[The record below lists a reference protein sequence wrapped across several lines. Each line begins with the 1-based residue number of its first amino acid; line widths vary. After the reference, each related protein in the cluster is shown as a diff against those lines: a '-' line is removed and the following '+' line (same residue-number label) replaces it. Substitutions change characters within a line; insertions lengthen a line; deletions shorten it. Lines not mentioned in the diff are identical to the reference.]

1 MSLIVAFV
9 LLILGFVLLTKGADY
24 FIENS
29 AAFAEDNGISPHI
42 VGVTIVA
49 FGTSLPEL
57 LVSLIS
63 SFYGH
68 NDLAFGNI
76 VGSNISNLGLVLAIS
91 SFVFYYVLGTTLNLN
106 SDSNNDS
113 YVMFAAVFLLIIF
126 AQDNLISFPE
136 GFIFFVLYLI
146 YLFSL
151 YFRSKKRQIK
161 TPEGEAKY
169 AMGKGWDQEY
179 ADLIEGSTSYPF
191 LIGGLISMLLG
202 AQLTVDSAIEMASQ
216 LGVSEIVIGLS
227 VVAVGTSLPE
237 LAGTITAARMG
248 HKEIA
253 IGNVIG
259 SNIANIFMVMGVLAM
274 VSNITVEQWILDTT
288 LPLLMIVTV
297 AAFGLI
303 RVPFNRIS
311 GLLLFAFFIL
321 FIYELTII

>member
-68 NDLAFGNI
+68 NDLALGNI
-76 VGSNISNLGLVLAIS
+76 VGSNISNIGLVLASS
-91 SFVFYYVLGTTLNLN
+91 SFVFYYVLGTTLNPN

-161 TPEGEAKY
+161 TPEGEARY
-169 AMGKGWDQEY
+169 AMSKGWDKEY
-179 ADLIEGSTSYPF
+179 ALGNTSYPF
-191 LIGGLISMLLG
+191 LMGGLISMLLG
-202 AQLTVDSAIEMASQ
+202 AQLTVYSAVEMASE

-237 LAGTITAARMG
+237 LAGTISAARMG